1 MAILKQGKSVRKV
14 TAFQWRCY
22 YYLYAFAREEA
33 VAQQTGDQQKKLHI
47 GQLLTAP
54 DHSRNIFNNF
64 LSNSA
69 RELLRALKSP

>member
-14 TAFQWRCY
+14 TAVQWRCY

-47 GQLLTAP
+47 GQLLTAQTTVLE
-54 DHSRNIFNNF
+54 IFSTIF
-64 LSNSA
+64 CQIA
-69 RELLRALKSP
+69 PEDC